1 MENPQHFN
9 LRELESMAGGDAAFI
24 IKMLETF
31 SYTVPPFIE
40 RLKTAL
46 SNKNLPDLAHIGH
59 RLKPSFHYLGRP
71 DLNALLAIIEN
82 GDGTNK
88 EQDIFSAANKF
99 LSGYAI
105 MMIEVDEYLEKLKQQ

>member
-9 LRELESMAGGDAAFI
+9 LLELESMAGGDAHFI

-31 SYTVPPFIE
+31 SYTVPPIVE
-40 RLKTAL
+40 RMKTTL
-46 SNKNLPDLAHIGH
+46 SNKNLPDLANIGH

-88 EQDIFSAANKF
+88 EQDVFSAANKF

-105 MMIEVDEYLEKLKQQ
+105 MMIEVDEYLEKIKQK